1 MLGAALLPIALLCG
15 VLLTTQVGSNSILA
29 RALGNPY
36 ASAAVNMAVALALAV
51 GVLLLAP
58 APFPDHARLIR
69 APWWAWPAGGALGIA
84 YLTGN
89 IILAP
94 RLGAATLTGLIVVGQ
109 LAWSVALDHFGW
121 LGIEQHAAGLSRL
134 AGVALMAA
142 GVLLVV
148 RG

>member
-1 MLGAALLPIALLCG
+1 MLNVALFPVALLCG
-15 VLLTTQVGSNSILA
+15 VLLTTQVGINSILA
-29 RALGNPY
+29 RALGNPF
-36 ASAAVNMAVALALAV
+36 ASAAVNMAVALALAAA
-51 GVLLLAP
+51 VLFLAP
-58 APFPDHARLIR
+58 APLPDREHLAR

-89 IILAP
+89 IVLAP
-94 RLGAATLTGLIVVGQ
+94 RLGAATLTGLIVIGQ
-109 LAWSVALDHFGW
+109 LAWSLTLDHFGS
-121 LGIEQHAAGLSRL
+121 LGFGQHTAGLARL

>member
-1 MLGAALLPIALLCG
+1 MLSIVLFPVALLCG
-15 VLLTTQVGSNSILA
+15 VLLTTQVGTNSILA
-29 RALGNPY
+29 RALGNPF
-36 ASAAVNMAVALALAV
+36 ASAAVNMAVALALAAAI
-51 GVLLLAP
+51 LLLAP
-58 APFPDHARLIR
+58 APFPNREHLAR

-89 IILAP
+89 IVLAP

-109 LAWSVALDHFGW
+109 LTWSVALDHLGW
-121 LGIEQHAAGLSRL
+121 LGFEQHTAGLARL
-134 AGVALMAA
+134 AGVALMAG

>member
-36 ASAAVNMAVALALAV
+36 ASAAVNMAVALVLAA

-58 APFPDHARLIR
+58 APFPDHARLVR
-69 APWWAWPAGGALGIA
+69 APWWAWPAGGTLGIA

-121 LGIEQHAAGLSRL
+121 LGFEQHAAGLSRL

-148 RG
+148 RS